1 MDCAGG
7 MMRRSKML
15 LMLVVA
21 LAVLPGGR
29 ASATLLGD
37 AAVSYSANSTVTVN
51 GHSYAGM
58 VFHIPGRDR
67 HEQEIQGIA
76 EVVIL
81 DGQAMRG
88 WLMLPRLSSY
98 VEFTFPRLMAEL
110 NAQTLLRSP
119 VGRETVN
126 GVHTTK
132 YRIDHT
138 AADGMHA
145 KGFAWVSADGVLM
158 RLAGDVTR
166 PGASRPTAIQLELD
180 NLRLGRQDRAL
191 FDLPPGLTRLPGG
204 ALAPLLGGRAG

>member
-1 MDCAGG
+1 
-7 MMRRSKML
+7 MMRRWKML
-15 LMLVVA
+15 LMLVLA
-21 LAVLPGGR
+21 LNVLSAGR

-37 AAVSYSANSTVTVN
+37 ATVSYSANSTVTVN

-81 DGQAMRG
+81 DGVAMRG
-88 WLMLPRLSSY
+88 WLVLPRLSSY
-98 VEFTFPRLMAEL
+98 VEFKFPQLMAEL
-110 NAQTLLRSP
+110 NAQALLRSP

-145 KGFAWVSADGVLM
+145 KGFAWVSPDGVLM
-158 RLAGDVTR
+158 RLAGEVTR
-166 PGASRPTAIQLELD
+166 PGARRPTSIELELD
-180 NLRLGRQDRAL
+180 NLRLGKQDRTL
-191 FDLPPGLTRLPGG
+191 FDLPPGLTRLPGE

>member
-1 MDCAGG
+1 
-7 MMRRSKML
+7 MRRSKML
-15 LMLVVA
+15 LLLVVA
-21 LAVLPGGR
+21 FAALPAGR
-29 ASATLLGD
+29 ARATLLGD

-51 GHSYAGM
+51 GRSYAGM

-81 DGQAMRG
+81 DGKAMHG
-88 WLMLPRLSSY
+88 WLVLPRLSSY
-98 VEFTFPRLMAEL
+98 VEFKFPQLMAEL
-110 NAQTLLRSP
+110 NAQALLRSP

-166 PGASRPTAIQLELD
+166 PGMSHPTAIQLELD
-180 NLRLGRQDRAL
+180 NLRLGKQDHAL
-191 FDLPPGLTRLPGG
+191 FDLPPGLTRLPGE

>member
-1 MDCAGG
+1 
-7 MMRRSKML
+7 MRRSKML
-15 LMLVVA
+15 VMFA
-21 LAVLPGGR
+21 LALAGLWAGS
-29 ASATLLGD
+29 ANATLLGD
-37 AAVSYSANSTVTVN
+37 AAVSYSAKSTVTVN
-51 GHSYAGM
+51 GRSYAGM

-67 HEQEIQGIA
+67 HEQEIEGIA

-81 DGQAMRG
+81 DGNAMRG

-126 GVHTTK
+126 GVRTTK

-138 AADGMHA
+138 AADGMRA
-145 KGFAWVSADGVLM
+145 TGFAWVSADGVLM
-158 RLAGDVTR
+158 RLAGDVMP
-166 PGASRPTAIQLELD
+166 PGASRPTSIELELD

>member
-1 MDCAGG
+1 
-7 MMRRSKML
+7 MRRSKML
-15 LMLVVA
+15 LMLVLA
-21 LAVLPGGR
+21 LAALPAGR

-37 AAVSYSANSTVTVN
+37 ATVSYSANSTVTVN
-51 GHSYAGM
+51 GRSYAGM

-67 HEQEIQGIA
+67 HEQEIEGIA

-81 DGQAMRG
+81 DGVAMRG
-88 WLMLPRLSSY
+88 WLMLPRLGSY
-98 VEFTFPRLMAEL
+98 VEFTFPQLMAEL

-126 GVHTTK
+126 GVRTTK

-145 KGFAWVSADGVLM
+145 QGFAWMSADGVLM

-166 PGASRPTAIQLELD
+166 PGATRPTAIQLELD
-180 NLRLGRQDRAL
+180 NLRLGKQERGL
-191 FDLPPGLTRLPGG
+191 FDLPPGLTRLPSG

>member
-1 MDCAGG
+1 
-7 MMRRSKML
+7 MRRSKML
-15 LMLVVA
+15 LLLVVA
-21 LAVLPGGR
+21 FAALPAGR
-29 ASATLLGD
+29 ARATLLGD

-51 GHSYAGM
+51 GRSYAGM

-81 DGQAMRG
+81 DGKAMHG
-88 WLMLPRLSSY
+88 WLVLPRLSSY
-98 VEFTFPRLMAEL
+98 VEFKFPQLMAEL
-110 NAQTLLRSP
+110 NAQALLRSP
-119 VGRETVN
+119 IGRETVN

-166 PGASRPTAIQLELD
+166 PGMSHPTAIQLELD
-180 NLRLGRQDRAL
+180 NLRLGKQDHAL
-191 FDLPPGLTRLPGG
+191 FDLPPGLTRLPGE